1 MLISDGEEY
10 VFGQGYNLPLTHES
24 PSSEWYAWHRIVE
37 VIGGKSS
44 NITESLENLEQV
56 DDENTQTELN
66 SRVPST
72 TEENIAQPG
81 VRDAL
86 SSAFS
91 LVNPPPTAPLVFEY
105 PDPAPWP
112 LTSSVRQIFLPMVVE
127 TGVQN
132 PTTTRRTSKAESKPK
147 STAPTSVPTL
157 VPALELPSSRT
168 EALASLRCFICAS
181 PSVEYLL
188 PLRHQPRWDLG
199 ACKHPQTY
207 GTWEAHR
214 ECALLIDET
223 VVSETPGRIRGQ
235 VEYVRSIDPERF
247 KLVCLFLRPPPL
259 APHSTDRNVWVAPE
273 WISGFT
279 VPKLSAKIRPVP

>member
-1 MLISDGEEY
+1 M
-10 VFGQGYNLPLTHES
+10 
-24 PSSEWYAWHRIVE
+24 
-37 VIGGKSS
+37 IGGKSS

-56 DDENTQTELN
+56 DHEKTQTGLK
-66 SRVPST
+66 SRVPVT
-72 TEENIAQPG
+72 TEENITQPG

-91 LVNPPPTAPLVFEY
+91 LVNPPPTTPLVLEY

-112 LTSSVRQIFLPMVVE
+112 LTSSVRQIPLPMVVE
-127 TGVQN
+127 TGIQN
-132 PTTTRRTSKAESKPK
+132 PTTTRPTSKEKSNPK
-147 STAPTSVPTL
+147 STAPTSVP
-157 VPALELPSSRT
+157 ALEPLSPRT

-199 ACKHPQTY
+199 ACRHPQTC

-223 VVSETPGRIRGQ
+223 VVCETPGRIRGQ

-247 KLVCLFLRPPPL
+247 KLVCLFLPPPPL
-259 APHSTDRNVWVAPE
+259 VPHSTDRNVWVAPE